1 MTKSDNCS
9 KDNDSLIVPPDN
21 NKNYFDK
28 KKNFIKTNSVNVLS
42 LYKKKLI
49 LGENPTD
56 LSKKKIS
63 NKTAQCMSSKN
74 ILMGSEIKSNKSNN
88 NFNKKKS
95 FFSKNT
101 ENKNKYNNTFLIEPT
116 KNNKFINK
124 NKIMQK
130 KYSTKNGFNFGK
142 RISADYIPNQIS
154 NKLSIKVENHKRKT
168 VQFAKKDLLNN
179 SPKNKLHKVEN
190 VLKNLQ
196 EKLKNSIILRPE
208 DLDLELNEGPQRKK
222 AKKIKEK
229 RTSKQEQLSSN
240 NNLTN
245 RKNSHNFSGNKDFPS
260 NRMKSSLY
268 EESDKSKPQ
277 ITNCDIFQNN
287 TIVSKNETELEA
299 LKSIDRDLT
308 STQLPYIRNTSQ
320 IDIALEKYRVL
331 IHRKMVYDSLDD
343 EEIEDEVNDFFYI
356 SPESEF
362 SLIFDGILLL
372 VTFYSMFDFPFY
384 LAHNLTF
391 CKKNIFSF
399 ERIFNIFTEIIYFF
413 DLIFGFFRAYYN
425 FEEILIK
432 NHSSIIKKY
441 LKSWFIFDLVRA
453 IPFYSI
459 IKIGEEKCIYDLH
472 ALYYN
477 HKLNNTNYLFLC
489 NRLLKMVK
497 TITNNQEYN
506 FISNFLNDNK
516 YFNQINLF
524 LNICFIFLVFHL
536 TSCIYIFIGRN
547 SYPNWIMTT
556 NLDNKSFYHIYICGI
571 YILITALTTVGYEIS
586 LVIHLRKEFFN

>member
-1 MTKSDNCS
+1 MNNEISSSLLKLNNNDKNTNIDDTTFYEKFTKKEKKKKIDQFVKFKPKNISKNNGESSLKGAENKVKSILSSFLRTMRNEEKKDKINDRNPGIKMLLTKLSSKKINSIKIKKRQTKKSFNPGDNGHMTSLNKFYMNNIKSKDNENSSLKVTSDDINSNKTKSNKRYLNLKKYLSTSKLNINYKYTQNNEDYERIKSDRSSKHSKNTVNNYLKINCESKFKSNLSASKFQSMTKSDNCS

-196 EKLKNSIILRPE
+196 EKLKNSIILRPQ

-240 NNLTN
+240 NN
-245 RKNSHNFSGNKDFPS
+245 
-260 NRMKSSLY
+260 
-268 EESDKSKPQ
+268 
-277 ITNCDIFQNN
+277 
-287 TIVSKNETELEA
+287 
-299 LKSIDRDLT
+299 
-308 STQLPYIRNTSQ
+308 
-320 IDIALEKYRVL
+320 
-331 IHRKMVYDSLDD
+331 
-343 EEIEDEVNDFFYI
+343 
-356 SPESEF
+356 
-362 SLIFDGILLL
+362 
-372 VTFYSMFDFPFY
+372 
-384 LAHNLTF
+384 
-391 CKKNIFSF
+391 
-399 ERIFNIFTEIIYFF
+399 
-413 DLIFGFFRAYYN
+413 
-425 FEEILIK
+425 ILI
-432 NHSSIIKKY
+432 SMGS
-441 LKSWFIFDLVRA
+441 
-453 IPFYSI
+453 
-459 IKIGEEKCIYDLH
+459 
-472 ALYYN
+472 
-477 HKLNNTNYLFLC
+477 
-489 NRLLKMVK
+489 
-497 TITNNQEYN
+497 
-506 FISNFLNDNK
+506 
-516 YFNQINLF
+516 
-524 LNICFIFLVFHL
+524 
-536 TSCIYIFIGRN
+536 
-547 SYPNWIMTT
+547 
-556 NLDNKSFYHIYICGI
+556 
-571 YILITALTTVGYEIS
+571 
-586 LVIHLRKEFFN
+586 